1 MSVRSTSIYSQFC
14 LEVVSLYDYTSESFK
29 YPAVVIMI
37 MQKKKSLAKIPY
49 EGYTLPKSSEKG
61 ESFIDF
67 NKVINRKVVKVKR
80 KKRNANI
87 LTNK

>member
-1 MSVRSTSIYSQFC
+1 MAVT
-14 LEVVSLYDYTSESFK
+14 ESFK
-29 YPAVVIMI
+29 YPPVVIMI

>member
-1 MSVRSTSIYSQFC
+1 MSVRSTSIYFQFC
-14 LEVVSLYDYTSESFK
+14 LEVVSLYDYPSESFK
-29 YPAVVIMI
+29 YPLIVIMI

-80 KKRNANI
+80 KKRDANI

>member
-1 MSVRSTSIYSQFC
+1 
-14 LEVVSLYDYTSESFK
+14 
-29 YPAVVIMI
+29 MI

-49 EGYTLPKSSEKG
+49 EGYTLPKSSQKG

-67 NKVINRKVVKVKR
+67 NKVIKRKVVKIKR